1 MLNHKEIKQRL
12 PEYVRDGLIPDEVKA
27 HLKTCKECEE
37 ELSILQTL
45 KETPVPEPGGMFFET
60 LPQKVRA
67 SLKKEK
73 KKSIFFRLAPAFALI
88 VLVVVAGYIYNII
101 TIPTA
106 DEELLFSDPLAFQ
119 IYDLSSLSADDI
131 PSISVVIEK
140 DEIYLSDEPPY
151 LREFAYLSSEEME
164 SLYEELATE
173 NGGV

>member
-1 MLNHKEIKQRL
+1 MLDHEEIKQRL
-12 PEYVRDGLIPDEVKA
+12 PEYVRDGLIPDEIKA

-88 VLVVVAGYIYNII
+88 VLVAVAGYIYNII

-106 DEELLFSDPLAFQ
+106 DEELLFSDHLAFQ

-140 DEIYLSDEPPY
+140 DEIYLSDETPY

-164 SLYEELATE
+164 NLYEELATE

>member
-1 MLNHKEIKQRL
+1 MLDHKEIKQRL
-12 PEYVRDGLIPDEVKA
+12 PEYVKEGLIPDEVKT

-73 KKSIFFRLAPAFALI
+73 KRSIFFRLAPAFALI

-140 DEIYLSDEPPY
+140 DELYLSDETPY
-151 LREFAYLSSEEME
+151 LREFAYLSSEEMDDFYDK
-164 SLYEELATE
+164 LTIK